1 MVIYILVGLVFLL
14 AIILISKSRGI
25 DKEIKRLKIEH
36 KIQDGKITYS
46 DLNTPA
52 KALFSK
58 RYRLSGKPDYIV
70 KNNDKYIPVELKT
83 GYHVEPQKHHVL
95 QLAAY
100 CQLVEDSY
108 NGFTPHGLLIYND
121 TSKQFKIPFDPGLRF
136 ELESTIEKMRYLLKT
151 KEIKRNHSDPYKCK
165 NCSMKTYCDT
175 KII

>member
-1 MVIYILVGLVFLL
+1 MVIYILIGLVLLL
-14 AIILISKSRGI
+14 AVLLISKSRGI
-25 DKEIKRLKIEH
+25 NREIDRLKIEH

-46 DLNTPA
+46 NLNIPA

-70 KNNDKYIPVELKT
+70 KNNDRYMPVELKT
-83 GYHVEPQKHHVL
+83 GYHKEPQKHHVL
-95 QLAAY
+95 QLIAY

-108 NGFTPHGLLIYND
+108 NVFTPQGLLIYND

-136 ELESTIEKMRYLLKT
+136 ELESTIKKMRYLLKT
-151 KEIKRNHSDPYKCK
+151 NEIKRNHNDPYKCK
-165 NCSMKTYCDT
+165 NCSMKTYCDK